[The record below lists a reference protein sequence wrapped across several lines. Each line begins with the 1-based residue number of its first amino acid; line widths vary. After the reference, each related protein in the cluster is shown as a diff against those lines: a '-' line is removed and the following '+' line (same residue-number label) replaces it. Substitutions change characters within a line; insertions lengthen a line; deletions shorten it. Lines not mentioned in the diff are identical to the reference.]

1 MIQWKLAGI
10 FEKVATVNIAELVH
24 IFSLNHDRGRNGT
37 VDGSEIRRENQLR
50 LVAYPTIYQGF
61 IHPRWLSEVTTR
73 IILGKWLGG
82 QPYTDMCS

>member
-1 MIQWKLAGI
+1 MIMIQWKLAGI
-10 FEKVATVNIAELVH
+10 FEKVATVNIAEMVH

-61 IHPRWLSEVTTR
+61 IHPKSQVLV
-73 IILGKWLGG
+73 
-82 QPYTDMCS
+82 